1 MDNVVLQNVRPFVN
15 GIFENPMTV
24 SLVGGKWSR
33 EAPPEGTKVI
43 DAKGA
48 LALPALFALGLD
60 FQEPVRDDI
69 YTYKDGFNALRR
81 GGFFGGLYESSA
93 NPVDGIQKLVAAKDS
108 FANCGFDIRIL
119 GAISEGFGGK
129 SLAEMRE
136 LVDGGVAGL
145 GDGNKSFGTMRF
157 LRLSLEYGAMTGK
170 RFFFLPYDFSLA
182 HGGYVNEGKFSD
194 KIGMKGVPVQA
205 ETIPLYALLSVAL
218 WLGVPLHIKQV
229 TSKAALDLIRE
240 FRSLHL
246 DVTCDVDIHHLLFS
260 EEDLES
266 LNTNLNLHPP
276 VRTVADKDAL
286 WQGLSDGTIQAV
298 SVNHLPVHQEDK
310 TVNFEAAVSGAVS
323 LEIVLPALWNALS
336 HRLGEPRAI
345 EVLSAMPA
353 KIAGANSSK
362 LTLGEDAG
370 LVLFDP
376 SQTTDVSAKT
386 FAGAVENSP
395 FVGTKLQGKIL
406 GSYISGF
413 WG

>member
-170 RFFFLPYDFSLA
+170 RFFFLPYDYSL
-182 HGGYVNEGKFSD
+182 
-194 KIGMKGVPVQA
+194 
-205 ETIPLYALLSVAL
+205 
-218 WLGVPLHIKQV
+218 
-229 TSKAALDLIRE
+229 
-240 FRSLHL
+240 
-246 DVTCDVDIHHLLFS
+246 
-260 EEDLES
+260 
-266 LNTNLNLHPP
+266 
-276 VRTVADKDAL
+276 
-286 WQGLSDGTIQAV
+286 
-298 SVNHLPVHQEDK
+298 
-310 TVNFEAAVSGAVS
+310 
-323 LEIVLPALWNALS
+323 
-336 HRLGEPRAI
+336 
-345 EVLSAMPA
+345 
-353 KIAGANSSK
+353 
-362 LTLGEDAG
+362 
-370 LVLFDP
+370 
-376 SQTTDVSAKT
+376 
-386 FAGAVENSP
+386 
-395 FVGTKLQGKIL
+395 
-406 GSYISGF
+406 
-413 WG
+413 